1 LATTGD
7 AFELFEDRTVDH
19 LTPRV
24 GRRTGPHLEERVVR
38 AGVAP
43 QVRERKAVVA
53 RPAAIAPG
61 AVLLLVALVVPA
73 RAAWEA
79 NHCVTCHETERLPIS
94 LGHSFEEWR
103 ASAHARGGVGCER
116 CHGGDPGASDATLA
130 HRGVL
135 PVSDPESLV
144 NAKHLPRTCGACH
157 TKELQAYAG
166 TVHAKEVA
174 EHGRGATCFTCHG
187 SMATSLPSPAEL
199 SARCG
204 VCHKKPVQAQAALAV
219 LATAKI
225 RLYRTNRTLEA
236 AKAADPTWRADA
248 RRRFHDL
255 ERTYRDIQ
263 LKWHTFAMDAV
274 LHDASELLKLTKL
287 LDEETQVRTRMPQR

>member
-1 LATTGD
+1 
-7 AFELFEDRTVDH
+7 
-19 LTPRV
+19 
-24 GRRTGPHLEERVVR
+24 
-38 AGVAP
+38 
-43 QVRERKAVVA
+43 VA
-53 RPAAIAPG
+53 RPAAIASA
-61 AVLLLVALVVPA
+61 AVLLLVALAVPA
-73 RAAWEA
+73 MGAWEA

-103 ASAHARGGVGCER
+103 ASAHARGGVGCEK
-116 CHGGDPGASDATLA
+116 CHGGDPSSSDATLA

-135 PVSDPESLV
+135 PASDAGSLV
-144 NAKHLPRTCGACH
+144 SPKHLSRTCGACH
-157 TKELQAYAG
+157 SKELEAYAG

-225 RLYRTNRTLEA
+225 RLYRTNRTLAA
-236 AKAADPTWRADA
+236 AKDADPAWQADA

-255 ERTYRDIQ
+255 ERTYRAIQ
-263 LKWHTFAMDAV
+263 LEWHTFAMEAV
-274 LHDASELLKLTKL
+274 LHDTREVLKLTKL
-287 LDEETQVRTRMPQR
+287 LDEETDVRTRLRQHQ